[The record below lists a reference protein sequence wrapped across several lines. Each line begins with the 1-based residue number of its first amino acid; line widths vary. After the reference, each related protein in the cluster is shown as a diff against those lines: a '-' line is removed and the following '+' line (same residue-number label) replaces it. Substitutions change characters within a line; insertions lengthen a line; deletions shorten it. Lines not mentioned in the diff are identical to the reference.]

1 MNVFIFSH
9 IADCDGITPII
20 LAKLAFNN
28 VEYKLLDNP
37 IDNEFLEYI
46 NNNDFSKYDYIFM
59 TDICI
64 NEDTIKKLDDNFIK
78 KFKVFDHH
86 ISNMHMNKYDFIEI
100 VDKDIIKQ
108 SGTSLFYRYLRKE
121 FDNQLLNKNSVKT
134 IVDIVRLADT
144 WAFVEENK
152 EPNFNLVDFLSILGI
167 DSYIEYFYNFVL
179 NNDEFYLEEKY
190 SFLFEMENKRKLNY
204 IDLKEKQMIRAYLN
218 PYNVGIV
225 FAENYRSLLGNELSK
240 RHTELDFIIIINL
253 SRSISYRT
261 IKDDIDLSQIA
272 SIYGGKGHQKAA
284 GSPLPNNLKE
294 IIIKTIYQEAVINEN

>member
-1 MNVFIFSH
+1 MNAFIFSH

-20 LAKLAFNN
+20 LSKLVFNN
-28 VEYKLLDNP
+28 VDYKLLDNP
-37 IDNEFLEYI
+37 IDNDFLEYI
-46 NNNDFSKYDYIFM
+46 NNKDFSKYDYIFM
-59 TDICI
+59 TDLCI
-64 NEDTIKKLDDNFIK
+64 NEDTIKKLNADFIS
-78 KFKVFDHH
+78 KFKIFDHH
-86 ISNMHMNKYDFIEI
+86 ISNIHMNKYDFIEV
-100 VDKDIIKQ
+100 VDKDSVKQ
-108 SGTSLFYRYLRKE
+108 SGTSLFYKYLCKE
-121 FDNQLLNKNSVKT
+121 FENELLNKNSTKT

-167 DSYIEYFYNFVL
+167 DDYIDYFYNFIL

-190 SFLFEMENKRKLNY
+190 KFLFEVESKRKLNY
-204 IDLKEKQMIRAYLN
+204 IDSKEKQMMKAYIE

-261 IKDDIDLSQIA
+261 IKDNIDLSEFA
-272 SIYGGKGHQKAA
+272 TIYGGKGHKKAS
-284 GSPLPNNLKE
+284 GSPLPHELKE
-294 IIIKTIYQEAVINEN
+294 LIIKTIYKEVKFKI